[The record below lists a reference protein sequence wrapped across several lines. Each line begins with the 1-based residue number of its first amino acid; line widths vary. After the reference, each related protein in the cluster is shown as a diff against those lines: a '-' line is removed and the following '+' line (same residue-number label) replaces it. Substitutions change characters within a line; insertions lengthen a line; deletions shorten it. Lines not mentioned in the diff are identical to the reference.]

1 MGGGVGL
8 RNRVRP
14 GSYKMGGGVGLQNRV
29 RVVIKW
35 GVGLVY
41 GIGSE

>member
-8 RNRVRP
+8 RNRVR
-14 GSYKMGGGVGLQNRV
+14 
-29 RVVIKW
+29 VVVKW

-41 GIGSE
+41 GIGSGRVVVKWGVGLVYGIGSG

>member
-1 MGGGVGL
+1 MGGRVGL
-8 RNRVRP
+8 RNRVRVVI
-14 GSYKMGGGVGLQNRV
+14 KWGGVGLQNRV

-41 GIGSE
+41 RIGSG

>member
-8 RNRVRP
+8 RNRVRVVI
-14 GSYKMGGGVGLQNRV
+14 KWGGVGLQNRV
-29 RVVIKW
+29 RLVIKW

-41 GIGSE
+41 RIGSG

>member
-8 RNRVRP
+8 RNRVRVVI
-14 GSYKMGGGVGLQNRV
+14 KWGVELCLRIRV

-41 GIGSE
+41 GIGSG